1 MVILFTG
8 LTDQKGE
15 GVAVYVKD
23 GFEVTVLLSE
33 SVVKKYELFAL
44 NLIVSKDLTSWLLKT
59 SIS

>member
-33 SVVKKYELFAL
+33 SVVKKYELLAL